1 MEFIGFD
8 LETTGILS
16 HVDQIV
22 EIAAVRFKDGKPTES
37 FQQLVSIDIAM
48 PKEASAI
55 NGITDEMLKGQP
67 SIEETLPKFAH
78 FCRDTI
84 MVAHNAVFDF
94 QFLAH
99 VIQEKRLPSPQ
110 GIVLD
115 TYNLSRKIFP
125 GLSNYKLVTLCDYL
139 KINSKE
145 FHRAKADSISCGY
158 LFANILTKLPSQDLK
173 QIIKFSGKAPLKFPK
188 NFFEGQ
194 MSLF

>member
-8 LETTGILS
+8 LETTGVLS
-16 HVDQIV
+16 HIDQIV
-22 EIAAVRFKDGKPTES
+22 EIAGVRFKDGKPVET
-37 FQQLVSIDIAM
+37 FQQLVSIDISM

-67 SIEETLPKFAH
+67 SVEEVIPKFVQ
-78 FCRDTI
+78 FCRDTV

-94 QFLAH
+94 QFLSHA
-99 VIQEKRLPSPQ
+99 IQEKKLPSPQ
-110 GIVLD
+110 GMVLD
-115 TYNLSRKIFP
+115 TYNLSRRIFP

-139 KINSKE
+139 KINSKQ
-145 FHRAKADSISCGY
+145 FHRAEADSISCGY
-158 LFANILTKLPSQDLK
+158 LFANILKKLPSQDLK
-173 QIIKFSGKAPLKFPK
+173 QVIKFSGKAPLKFPK